1 MQFCYGDKNHIRIL
15 EEAEFWKRQE
25 AEHTV
30 VIRKIIPDLEDKFV
44 EKLDEYQKIL
54 SATEATILQY
64 IERLNRSCYVMNP
77 ELVQKIANIIEI
89 TLCQSKT
96 FVNFLN
102 TMAKESAAA
111 LNNLTASVVINH
123 IVRESEYYIGI
134 AKAYLGQISYR

>member
-30 VIRKIIPDLEDKFV
+30 VIRKIVQGLEEKFT

-64 IERLNRSCYVMNP
+64 IETLNRSGYVITS

-89 TLCQSKT
+89 TLRQSQT

-102 TMAKESAAA
+102 CMAKESAAVA
-111 LNNLTASVVINH
+111 NNLTASVVINH

-134 AKAYLGQISYR
+134 AKAYLSHVAYR